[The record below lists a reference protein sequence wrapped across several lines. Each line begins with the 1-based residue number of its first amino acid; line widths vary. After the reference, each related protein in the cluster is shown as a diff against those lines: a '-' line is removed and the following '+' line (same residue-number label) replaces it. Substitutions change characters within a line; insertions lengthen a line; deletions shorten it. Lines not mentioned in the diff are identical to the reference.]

1 MFGLRGAQSELKP
14 EEGQAFVDQ
23 QLADRDYLETK
34 VDIGAY
40 FAVHRGMSDVT
51 NATLAMSLFDG
62 SKASVASAVFR
73 INAFHSNA
81 LEPNSSE
88 FIMQV
93 TGILDTPFD
102 LML

>member
-1 MFGLRGAQSELKP
+1 LKP

-23 QLADRDYLETK
+23 QLADRAYLETK

-40 FAVHRGMSDVT
+40 FAVHQGMSDVT
-51 NATLAMSLFDG
+51 NATLAMSLYDG
-62 SKASVASAVFR
+62 SEASVASAVSQ
-73 INAFHSNA
+73 INEFYADA
-81 LEPNSSE
+81 LEPNSGE

-93 TGILDTPFD
+93 TGLLDTPFD